1 MHGARDTTG
10 WGRWIRA
17 GAGAAC
23 LVLALVGC
31 GDPPQPPLTVGIN
44 TWVGYD
50 PLVLA
55 RDRGMTD
62 RQAIKV
68 VELIS
73 SGEAVRHLRN
83 GLLDAAA
90 LTLDETLRLAD
101 SGFDVRIVA
110 LLDASHGADVVLA
123 APEVRSLTDL
133 RGRAIAVEE
142 ASVGTLVLERLLKKA
157 GLTRAD
163 VTVVKMESTQHLT
176 ALQSGRV
183 EVAVSFAP
191 IEGAIRRA
199 GYRRIFDSSQ
209 MPGEILDVLVV
220 RGEVLRQ
227 RPKAVDA
234 LLSAWSGG
242 LAVLQ
247 LDAVGAA
254 ATLAPGADLT
264 AREYLDVLKGLRFYA
279 ADESLQLLAGPVP
292 GLIRLGEPV
301 AATLETLGLLREPPD
316 WAALID
322 AAPAERAPHGG
333 LLP

>member
-1 MHGARDTTG
+1 MTG
-10 WGRWIRA
+10 WGRIRA
-17 GAGAAC
+17 SVAAAC
-23 LVLALVGC
+23 LWLGLAGC
-31 GDPPQPPLTVGIN
+31 GEPPQPPLTVGIN

-62 RQAIKV
+62 RQIIKV

-73 SGEAVRHLRN
+73 SAEALRHLRN

-101 SGFDVRIVA
+101 SGFDIRIVA
-110 LLDASHGADVVLA
+110 LLDTSNGADVVLA
-123 APEVRSLTDL
+123 APEVRSLSDL

-142 ASVGTLVLERLLKKA
+142 ASVGTLMLERVLKKA

-163 VTVVKMESTQHLT
+163 VSVVKMESTQHLS

-183 EVAVSFAP
+183 SAAVSYAP

-209 MPGEILDVLVV
+209 MRGEILDVLVV

-227 RPKAVDA
+227 RPAAVDA
-234 LLSAWSGG
+234 LLSAWGVG
-242 LAVLQ
+242 LSVLQ
-247 LDAVGAA
+247 LDAAGAA
-254 ATLAPGADLT
+254 TTLAPGADLT
-264 AREYLDVLKGLRFYA
+264 ARDYLEVLKGLRFYTPE
-279 ADESLQLLAGPVP
+279 ESLSLLSGPSP

-301 AATLETLGLLREPPD
+301 AETLMSLGLLRQPPH
-316 WAALID
+316 WSVLID
-322 AAPAERAPHGG
+322 SAPAERAPQTR

>member
-1 MHGARDTTG
+1 MTG
-10 WGRWIRA
+10 WGRIRA
-17 GAGAAC
+17 AVAAAC
-23 LVLALVGC
+23 LLIGLVGC
-31 GDPPQPPLTVGIN
+31 GEPPRPPLTVGIN

-62 RQAIKV
+62 RQTIKV

-73 SGEAVRHLRN
+73 SAEALRHLRN

-90 LTLDETLRLAD
+90 LTLDETLRLAE

-110 LLDASHGADVVLA
+110 LLDTSNGADVVLA
-123 APEVRSLTDL
+123 APEIRSLPDL
-133 RGRAIAVEE
+133 RGKAIAVEE
-142 ASVGTLVLERLLKKA
+142 ASVGTLMLERVLQRA

-183 EVAVSFAP
+183 MAAVSYAP
-191 IEGAIRRA
+191 IEGGIRRA

-227 RPKAVDA
+227 RPAAVDA
-234 LLSAWSGG
+234 LLGAWGAG
-242 LAVLQ
+242 LSVLR
-247 LDAVGAA
+247 LDAGGAA
-254 ATLAPGADLT
+254 ATLAPGADLS
-264 AREYLDVLKGLRFYA
+264 ARDYLAVLQGLRFYSPE
-279 ADESLQLLAGPVP
+279 ESLRLLGGPSPELV
-292 GLIRLGEPV
+292 RLGQPV
-301 AATLETLGLLREPPD
+301 AETLMALGLLRQPPN

-322 AAPAERAPHGG
+322 SAPAERAPHTGF
-333 LLP
+333 LP

>member
-1 MHGARDTTG
+1 MTG
-10 WGRWIRA
+10 WGWIRA
-17 GAGAAC
+17 TVGAAC
-23 LVLALVGC
+23 LLLGLAAC
-31 GDPPQPPLTVGIN
+31 GEPPRPPLTVGIN

-62 RQAIKV
+62 RQTIKV

-73 SGEAVRHLRN
+73 SAEAVRHLRN

-90 LTLDETLRLAD
+90 LTLDETLRLTE

-110 LLDASHGADVVLA
+110 VLDASNGADAVLA
-123 APEVRSLTDL
+123 APEIRTLSDL

-163 VTVVKMESTQHLT
+163 VSVVKMESTQHLT
-176 ALQSGRV
+176 ALRSGRV
-183 EVAVSFAP
+183 SATVSYAP

-220 RGEVLRQ
+220 RGEVLRE
-227 RPKAVDA
+227 RPTAVDA
-234 LLSAWSGG
+234 LLSAWGGG
-242 LAVLQ
+242 LSVLR
-247 LDAVGAA
+247 LDTAGAA
-254 ATLAPGADLT
+254 ATLAPGADLST
-264 AREYLDVLKGLRFYA
+264 REYLDVLKGLRFYSPE
-279 ADESLQLLAGPVP
+279 ESLNLLIGPSP
-292 GLIRLGEPV
+292 GLIDVGEPI
-301 AATLETLGLLREPPD
+301 ARTLMGLGLLRQSPN
-316 WAALID
+316 WASLID
-322 AAPAERAPHGG
+322 SAPAERSPQAG

>member
-1 MHGARDTTG
+1 MTG
-10 WGRWIRA
+10 WSERFRA
-17 GAGAAC
+17 VWVAAC
-23 LVLALVGC
+23 LSIGLSGC
-31 GDPPQPPLTVGIN
+31 GEPPRPPLTVGIN

-62 RQAIKV
+62 RQIVKV

-73 SGEAVRHLRN
+73 SAEALRHLRN

-101 SGFDVRIVA
+101 SGFDVRIIA
-110 LLDASHGADVVLA
+110 LLDTSDGADVVLA
-123 APEVRSLTDL
+123 APDVRALADL
-133 RGRAIAVEE
+133 RGRSIAVEE

-157 GLTRAD
+157 GLTSAD
-163 VTVVKMESTQHLT
+163 VSVVKMESTQHLT

-183 EVAVSFAP
+183 SVAVSYAP

-199 GYRRIFDSSQ
+199 GYRRIFDSRQ

-220 RGEVLRQ
+220 RGEVLRE
-227 RPKAVDA
+227 RPAAVDA
-234 LLSAWSGG
+234 LLAAWNGG
-242 LAVLQ
+242 LNVLR

-254 ATLAPGADLT
+254 ASLGPGADLST
-264 AREYLDVLKGLRFYA
+264 RDYLDVLKGLRFFSP
-279 ADESLQLLAGPVP
+279 DESLHLLAGSEP
-292 GLIRLGEPV
+292 GLVGLGQPV
-301 AATLETLGLLREPPD
+301 AETLMSLGLLSKFPN

-322 AAPAERAPHGG
+322 SAPAERAPQAG

>member
-1 MHGARDTTG
+1 MTG
-10 WGRWIRA
+10 WGRIRA
-17 GAGAAC
+17 ALAAAC
-23 LVLALVGC
+23 LLIGLAGC
-31 GDPPQPPLTVGIN
+31 GEPPRPPLTVGIN

-62 RQAIKV
+62 RQTIKV

-73 SGEAVRHLRN
+73 SAEALRHLRN

-90 LTLDETLRLAD
+90 LTLDETLRLAE

-110 LLDASHGADVVLA
+110 LLDTSNGADVVLA
-123 APEVRSLTDL
+123 APQVRSLPDL

-142 ASVGTLVLERLLKKA
+142 ASVGTLMLERTLQRA

-176 ALQSGRV
+176 ALRSGRV
-183 EVAVSFAP
+183 MAAVSYAP
-191 IEGAIRRA
+191 IEGGIRRA

-220 RGEVLRQ
+220 RGDVLRQ
-227 RPKAVDA
+227 RPAAVDA
-234 LLSAWSGG
+234 LLSAWGAG
-242 LAVLQ
+242 LSVLR
-247 LDAVGAA
+247 LDAGGAA
-254 ATLAPGADLT
+254 ATLAPGADLS
-264 AREYLDVLKGLRFYA
+264 ARDYLEVLNGLRFYSPE
-279 ADESLQLLAGPVP
+279 ESLRLLSGPSP
-292 GLIRLGEPV
+292 ELILLGQPV
-301 AATLETLGLLREPPD
+301 AETLMALGLLRQPPN

-322 AAPAERAPHGG
+322 SAPAERAPHGG
-333 LLP
+333 FLP

>member
-1 MHGARDTTG
+1 MTG
-10 WGRWIRA
+10 WGRIRA
-17 GAGAAC
+17 ALAAAGLAI
-23 LVLALVGC
+23 VLAGC
-31 GDPPQPPLTVGIN
+31 GEPPQPPLTVGIN

-62 RQAIKV
+62 RQTIKV

-73 SGEAVRHLRN
+73 SAEALRHLRN

-90 LTLDETLRLAD
+90 LTLDETLRLAE

-110 LLDASHGADVVLA
+110 VLDTSNGADVVLA
-123 APEVRSLTDL
+123 APEIRALSDL

-142 ASVGTLVLERLLKKA
+142 ASVGTLMLERLLKRA

-163 VTVVKMESTQHLT
+163 VSVVKMESTQHLT

-183 EVAVSFAP
+183 LAAVSYAP
-191 IEGAIRRA
+191 IEGGIRRA

-209 MPGEILDVLVV
+209 MPGEIVDVLVV

-227 RPKAVDA
+227 RPAAVDA
-234 LLSAWSGG
+234 LLGAWGAG
-242 LAVLQ
+242 LGVLRF
-247 LDAVGAA
+247 DPVGAA
-254 ATLAPGADLT
+254 ATLAPGADLST
-264 AREYLDVLKGLRFYA
+264 SDYLEVLKGLRFYTPE
-279 ADESLQLLAGPVP
+279 ESLQLLSGASPELVP
-292 GLIRLGEPV
+292 LGQSV
-301 AATLETLGLLREPPD
+301 AETLMSLGLLSNPPN
-316 WAALID
+316 WSALID
-322 AAPAERAPHGG
+322 SAPAERAPQAG